1 MRKPLLLLLCC
12 VAAAGLLRPTR
23 AAAQS
28 FAHAGEYISFIGA
41 QHHEITKDLMSYTS
55 AVAHGKSARKIE
67 NRRKEMLQTVTDAR
81 RKIASLP
88 PYQGDKSL
96 RDSTARFLLAYYHIL
111 NDDYGKIVNLEE
123 VAEQSYDAMEAYL
136 LAQELAGAKIDEA
149 GDRLDNTQKAFA
161 ATHKVTLVESSD
173 EVSKKF
179 AEATKV
185 NEYHRVVYL
194 LFFKTYKQ
202 EMYLIDAVD
211 KKNIN
216 AVEQNK
222 NTLHKYAE
230 ENIKKLAAIP
240 AFNGDKSLVNVCRQI
255 QEFYRGETAKIAVLT
270 NFYLKEE
277 NFQKIKQAFEAKRE
291 KDRTQADVD
300 QYNNAL
306 KEVNK
311 AVNEFNS
318 TSKQLFEARKQMI
331 DSWNKASQQFLDK
344 HVPKYKA

>member
-1 MRKPLLLLLCC
+1 MRKSLLLFLCC
-12 VAAAGLLRPTR
+12 TAAILVLPAR
-23 AAAQS
+23 AVAQS
-28 FAHAGEYISFIGA
+28 FAHAGEYLSFIGA
-41 QHHEITKDLMSYTS
+41 QHHEITKDMMSYTS

-136 LAQELAGAKIDEA
+136 LAQELAGTKIDEA
-149 GDRLDNTQKAFA
+149 GDRLGATQKAFA

-179 AEATKV
+179 AQAAKV

-194 LFFKTYKQ
+194 LFFKSYKQ
-202 EMYLIDAVD
+202 EMYLVDAVD

-222 NTLHKYAE
+222 NTLQKYAE
-230 ENIKKLAAIP
+230 ENIKKLSAIP
-240 AFNGDKSLVNVCRQI
+240 AFNGDRSLVSVCRQI
-255 QEFYRGETAKIAVLT
+255 QDFYISESSKVAVLT

-277 NFQKIKQAFEAKRE
+277 NFRKIKQAFEAKRE

-318 TSKQLFEARKQMI
+318 TNKQLYEARKDMI
-331 DSWNKASQQFLDK
+331 ESWNKASQQFLDK

>member
-1 MRKPLLLLLCC
+1 
-12 VAAAGLLRPTR
+12 
-23 AAAQS
+23 
-28 FAHAGEYISFIGA
+28 
-41 QHHEITKDLMSYTS
+41 
-55 AVAHGKSARKIE
+55 
-67 NRRKEMLQTVTDAR
+67 
-81 RKIASLP
+81 
-88 PYQGDKSL
+88 
-96 RDSTARFLLAYYHIL
+96 
-111 NDDYGKIVNLEE
+111 
-123 VAEQSYDAMEAYL
+123 MEAYL

-149 GDRLDNTQKAFA
+149 GDRLENTQKAFA

-194 LFFKTYKQ
+194 LFFKSYKQ

-222 NTLHKYAE
+222 NTLQKYAE

-240 AFNGDKSLVNVCRQI
+240 AFNGDKSLVSVCRQI

-318 TSKQLFEARKQMI
+318 TNKQLFEARKQMV